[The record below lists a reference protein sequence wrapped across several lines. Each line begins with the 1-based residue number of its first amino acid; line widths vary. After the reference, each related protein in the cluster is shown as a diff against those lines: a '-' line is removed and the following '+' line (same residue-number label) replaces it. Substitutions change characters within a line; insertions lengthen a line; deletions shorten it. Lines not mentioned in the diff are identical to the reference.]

1 MAKKSSTKPASKPKT
16 EDSNIPK
23 RVVNEHGAEREA
35 GVAGSKNSKHPA
47 RYDLISTIGLRR
59 LAETYGE
66 GSIKYG
72 PHSYLRGFP
81 ASDLI
86 NHVLAHLNAY
96 RAGTGAEDDLAH
108 AAWGLFSM
116 MHFEETRP
124 DLMDLQKGVPEG
136 QHP

>member
-1 MAKKSSTKPASKPKT
+1 MAKKSSIKPASGPKT
-16 EDSNIPK
+16 KDSNTPR

-35 GVAGSKNSKHPA
+35 GVAGSKESEHPA

-66 GSIKYG
+66 GAAKYG
-72 PHSYLRGFP
+72 PHSYLKGFP
-81 ASDLI
+81 ASDLM
-86 NHVLAHLNAY
+86 NHALAHLNKFREGDAS
-96 RAGTGAEDDLAH
+96 EDHLAH

-116 MHFEETRP
+116 MHFQETRP
-124 DLMDLQKGVPEG
+124 ELMDLQKGVPDG